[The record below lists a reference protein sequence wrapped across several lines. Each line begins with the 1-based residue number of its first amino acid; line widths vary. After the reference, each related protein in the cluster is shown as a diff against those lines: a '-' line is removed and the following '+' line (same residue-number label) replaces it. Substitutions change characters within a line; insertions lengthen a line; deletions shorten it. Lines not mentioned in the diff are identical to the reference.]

1 MNIHITTFRNLP
13 LKLRIIGYFL
23 AIYAFVILF
32 TLLYLSYMMYIGKLL
47 SGYILIVGI
56 NALVVAISS
65 LVFVGYRVKRR

>member
-1 MNIHITTFRNLP
+1 MNIHITTFKNLP